1 MDIVHPDPVWLI
13 LPLLAVVFFLWV
25 LWNFWQDERKQRRND
40 RAAQPKLLVSS
51 GRRDGSLDRGLDRD
65 LDRDRDRDRDLD
77 GRRDGRRDRP
87 DFGIASRDARAAGER
102 VDAPMQRAARS

>member
-13 LPLLAVVFFLWV
+13 VPLLAVAFFLWV

-51 GRRDGSLDRGLDRD
+51 GRRAGSRDQGLDRGP
-65 LDRDRDRDRDLD
+65 D
-77 GRRDGRRDRP
+77 GSRDRP
-87 DFGIASRDARAAGER
+87 AISIAARDARAAGER
-102 VDAPMQRAARS
+102 VNAPMQRAARS